1 MLPPPVEL
9 ETIAVLKALARAN
22 RALAELKGRAA
33 TIPNRRHDRHL
44 GSSGGQAPSEIENI
58 ATTHRNCCR
67 LTGSLILHSFGS
79 DKP

>member
-22 RALAELKGRAA
+22 RALAELKGHAA

-44 GSSGGQAPSEIENI
+44 GSSGGQALS
-58 ATTHRNCCR
+58 
-67 LTGSLILHSFGS
+67 
-79 DKP
+79 